1 MRILH
6 LLLFLLILPPDAA
19 LAESEQ
25 ITLRTG
31 EHRVIRIPDATNI
44 FISRRGLVNL
54 THDHGDRWILSALRS
69 GFVKIKTSLQN
80 GQEKTFLVTISR
92 MQPLIAKTAP
102 EGSSKTGG
110 NMDLCD
116 REPKASMYV
125 VRASVEMM
133 DHSKNQNL
141 GFDHSATIALTRDH
155 FELSISAEGN
165 QNNRIHQRQII
176 ASPMLLTRACQDA
189 FLRTGGEDE
198 IATLTDTGRAISA
211 WKSHG
216 LDLRLKVA
224 PAENSNVKLTFTATL
239 RSPSKGQG
247 NYAVNDVQSVVDVPI
262 NTETLVAA
270 MNLSSILM
278 SQKNQQWISQI
289 PIVGPLF
296 TYRDDSSA
304 ITTLL
309 LWFKINQKSVDTA
322 PP

>member
-1 MRILH
+1 MKILQ
-6 LLLFLLILPPDAA
+6 LLLCLIILPMDAA
-19 LAESEQ
+19 LADSEQ
-25 ITLRTG
+25 LTLRTG
-31 EHRVIRIPDATNI
+31 EHRFIRIPDATNI

-54 THDHGDRWILSALRS
+54 THDHGDRWILSAIRS
-69 GFVKIKTSLQN
+69 GFVKIKASHQN
-80 GQEKTFLVTISR
+80 GQEKTFLVTINR
-92 MQPLIAKTAP
+92 MQPLIAKMAP
-102 EGSSKTGG
+102 DGSTKISG
-110 NMDLCD
+110 NI
-116 REPKASMYV
+116 EPCALESNASMYV

-133 DHSKNQNL
+133 EHSKNKNL
-141 GFDHSATIALTRDH
+141 GFDHSAIIALTRDH
-155 FELSISAEGN
+155 FELSVSAEGN

-176 ASPMLLTRACQDA
+176 ASPMLLTKACQDV

-198 IATLTDTGRAISA
+198 IATLTDTGRAITS

-224 PAENSNVKLTFTATL
+224 PAGNSNVKLTFTATL

-247 NYAVNDVQSVVDVPI
+247 NYGINDVQSSVDIPV

-270 MNLSSILM
+270 MNLSSTLM
-278 SQKNQQWISQI
+278 SKKSQPLISQI

-296 TYRDDSSA
+296 TYSDDSSA